1 MPELASSATCSASAE
16 VSPARDRER
25 VDRYL
30 TAFLA
35 QTGRKYASNPHVRPL
50 YEAASEFVVRGG
62 KRLRPRL
69 CLASYRIL
77 QGGSEPPPRP
87 VWLCAASLEILHA
100 FMLVH
105 DDLIDASLL
114 RRDRATLHEDLRL
127 RSSTPECPTTRKS
140 AADLA
145 LISGDL
151 LCSLG
156 LRLIARSGL
165 DDSRLGRVHRLVA
178 DMMLE
183 TGLGEALDVLYGNCP
198 LDTLDEEH
206 VVEAYLRKTAR
217 YSVSGPLVLG
227 AVLAGAPSSVCR
239 ALDKFGDL
247 LGFGYQV
254 RNDLEG
260 LEADETSGDHADLD
274 SGKRT
279 YVLMRAYRA
288 STERGRRAIE
298 DALEAPAGVLRRHR
312 LLALIRN
319 SGAIE
324 SSRDT
329 LMNLQREAVEALRAS
344 SIEPA
349 QRRSFVALMDL
360 FGFPTPPQ
368 ATPASVIGEPCPVTV
383 T

>member
-1 MPELASSATCSASAE
+1 MLELARTATCSASE
-16 VSPARDRER
+16 ELSPTRDRER

-50 YEAASEFVVRGG
+50 YEAASDFVVRGG

-77 QGGSEPPPRP
+77 QGGGETPPRP

-105 DDLIDASLL
+105 DDLIDASVL
-114 RRDRATLHEDLRL
+114 RRDRATFHEDLRL
-127 RSSTPECPTTRKS
+127 RSSSPDCPSTRKS
-140 AADLA
+140 SADLA
-145 LISGDL
+145 LLSGDL

-165 DDSRLGRVHRLVA
+165 DDSRLGRAHRLVA

-183 TGLGEALDVLYGNCP
+183 TGLGEALDVLYGDCP
-198 LDTLDEEH
+198 LDKLAEEH
-206 VVEAYLRKTAR
+206 IVEAYLRKTAR

-227 AVLAGAPSSVCR
+227 AILAEAPPSVCR

-260 LEADETSGDHADLD
+260 LEADETCGDHADLD

-288 STERGRRAIE
+288 SSGRGRRAIE
-298 DALEAPAGVLRRHR
+298 DALGAPAGILKRRR
-312 LLALIRN
+312 LLGLIRD

-324 SSRDT
+324 ASREK
-329 LMNLQREAVEALRAS
+329 LLAVQREAVEALRATT
-344 SIEPA
+344 IDPA
-349 QRRSFVALMDL
+349 QRRSYVALMDL
-360 FGFPTPPQ
+360 FGFPTQPM
-368 ATPASVIGEPCPVTV
+368 AAPASGLVPGTEI
-383 T
+383 